1 MNSRLFVVKL
11 LQVAFSNVHILAHC
25 MGNRALLEA
34 LAGPRWNPMRNRHFQ
49 WRAVLKNVIL
59 AAADEKRSKFES
71 MLSET
76 HRQGAI
82 HRPIISV
89 YSSLRDRP
97 LHVPGFVNWRYRLG
111 DTRSLLRRHPMRV
124 GDNIVDVIDTSGVRY
139 DSFRRHSYYAEAHAV
154 LDDIQN
160 LLRNDHHAQCR
171 VQNPQIHKLTH
182 QCPSLP
188 DWDLYAF
195 EPAEL
200 SRRYSM
206 Q

>member
-1 MNSRLFVVKL
+1 
-11 LQVAFSNVHILAHC
+11 VAFSNVHILAHS

-34 LAGPRWNPMRNRHFQ
+34 LAESGWNPMRNRRFQ

-59 AAADEKRSKFES
+59 AAADEELSKFES
-71 MLSET
+71 MLRET

-89 YSSLRDRP
+89 YSSRRDKA
-97 LHVPGFVNWRYRLG
+97 LKVSGFLNWRYRLG

-124 GDNIVDVIDTSGVRY
+124 GDNIVDVIDTSGVD
-139 DSFRRHSYYAEAHAV
+139 DSYLKHSYYAEVHAV

-160 LLRNDHHAQCR
+160 LLRNDHHAQFR

-200 SRRYSM
+200 S
-206 Q
+206 